1 MRILFFSQY
10 YFPETGA
17 TSNRVYSL
25 AKTFQD
31 EGHDVRVIA
40 EKPNHPEG
48 VFHKGYRRGTF
59 IDGEYNGVPVTWC
72 WVHTGPDKGFLGRI
86 LFYISYMVMAVLAV
100 FRLKGRYDVVLAT
113 SPPLFVGLSG
123 WAAAKLKKA
132 RFVFDVRDLWPEVA
146 VKMGEL
152 NNPKAIRIAESIE
165 RFLYRKADLITVV
178 TESFRETIIAKG
190 IESDKIEVVTN
201 GTDPEA
207 FLLHEKPDALRKKWD
222 LPSGLMVSFVGNLG
236 LAQGLDH
243 ILETAQSLQI
253 DGVEDVFFLF
263 VGDGPR
269 KAGLVEKAALCGL
282 HNVIFRD
289 RVSLPEAVEYM
300 NASDILLVSLANDPI
315 YNKFIP
321 SKLFDAMAASKP
333 VLLSVDGESRRILN
347 ESGGGVWYPAEDA
360 GKLKDVLLHLKK
372 DAASCTLMG
381 KKGRE
386 YVRRHYTRR
395 AQALK
400 MLSFMNNRFM

>member
-48 VFHKGYRRGTF
+48 VFHKGYRRGAF
-59 IDGEYNGVPVTWC
+59 IDGDYNGVPVTWC

-86 LFYISYMVMAVLAV
+86 LFYTSYMVMAVWAV
-100 FRLKGRYDVVLAT
+100 FRLKGKYDVVLAS

-123 WAAAKLKKA
+123 WAAARIKRA

-152 NNPKAIRIAESIE
+152 NNPKAIRLAESIE

-178 TESFRETIIAKG
+178 TESFRESIIAKG
-190 IESDKIEVVTN
+190 IKGDRIEMVTN
-201 GTDPEA
+201 GTEPDA
-207 FLLHEKPDALRKKWD
+207 FFLNEKPEGLRQKWN
-222 LPSGLMVSFVGNLG
+222 LPSGFIVSFVGNLG

-243 ILETAQSLQI
+243 ILEAAHSLQN
-253 DGVEDVFFLF
+253 DDVEDVFFLF

-269 KAGLVEKAALCGL
+269 KAGLVEKAVLSGL
-282 HNVIFRD
+282 RNVIFRD

-300 NASDILLVSLANDPI
+300 NASDLLLVSLANDPI
-315 YNKFIP
+315 YKKFIP

-333 VLLSVDGESRRILN
+333 VLLSVDGESHRILD
-347 ESGGGVWYPAEDA
+347 ESGGGIWYPAEDA
-360 GKLKDVLLHLKK
+360 SKLKNALLHLKN
-372 DAASCTLMG
+372 DAATRTLMG
-381 KKGRE
+381 QKGKE
-386 YVRRHYTRR
+386 FVRRHYTRR

-400 MLSFMNNRFM
+400 MLSMIDNRFM